1 VNSAFTRAV
10 LAPNVLATA
19 LAAAALITATSAV
32 AQDLPDPEN
41 WREVDAANMIV
52 VETTKGRVLIETA
65 PEFAPRH
72 ASRFITLFR
81 LGFYDGTIFH
91 RVIDDFMVQGGDP
104 TGTGTSG
111 SGSNIDAEFTLDRG
125 AGLPVVEVSDRL
137 TYRGAFWHGMPV
149 VTQASALIP
158 MMATGTV
165 ESWITHCA
173 GTMSTARGEDVN
185 SADSQFFMM
194 RYSAR
199 RDGTPNTFLDRDYTS
214 WGHVVGGLDVV
225 RAINVGTVGETV
237 GFEPD
242 SIISG
247 KIASDMAEADRPRV
261 WVLRE
266 DGAEFAALIAS
277 VSNEVG
283 VAPDVC
289 EIEIPT
295 IVR

>member
-1 VNSAFTRAV
+1 V
-10 LAPNVLATA
+10 LARTVVAAA
-19 LAAAALITATSAV
+19 LAAGAFITGVSAL
-32 AQDLPDPEN
+32 AQDLPDAEN
-41 WREVDAANMIV
+41 WREVDAANLIV
-52 VETTKGRVLIETA
+52 LETTKGRVLIETA

-72 ASRFITLFR
+72 ASRFISFVR

-104 TGTGTSG
+104 TGTGTGG
-111 SGSNIDAEFTLDRG
+111 SGSNVDAEFTLARD
-125 AGLPVVEVSDRL
+125 AGTPVVEVSDRL
-137 TYRGAFWHGMPV
+137 TYRGGFWHGMPV

-158 MMATGTV
+158 MMASGTV

-173 GTMSTARGEDVN
+173 GTMSTARGDDEN

-194 RYSAR
+194 RYGAR
-199 RDGTPNTFLDRDYTS
+199 RDGTPNTFLDRQYTS

-225 RAINVGTVGETV
+225 RAINAGTVNETV

-242 SIISG
+242 GIITG
-247 KIASDMAEADRPRV
+247 KIASDMAETDRPRV

-266 DGAEFAALIAS
+266 DGTEFAELIAS
-277 VSNEVG
+277 VSNEAG